1 MLKVSIPILI
11 SAKTLWQ
18 NLVETLRILGV
29 DPGSRKTG
37 YGLIENS
44 GNRIRH
50 LASGCIRLNAKH
62 PLSDRLSMLSRELE
76 QLIEEFRPDCGA
88 VEKVFF
94 AKNAQSALTLGHAR
108 GVILLKLSERNLP
121 IHEYQALK
129 VKQTVV
135 GVGRADKDQVQHMV
149 KILLNL
155 QNSLQED
162 EADALA
168 VAITH
173 AHLGLSLKQS
183 P

>member
-1 MLKVSIPILI
+1 VK
-11 SAKTLWQ
+11 ALWQ
-18 NLVETLRILGV
+18 NLVETLRILGI

-37 YGLIENS
+37 YGLIENT

-62 PLSDRLSMLSRELE
+62 PLSDRLSILSRELE
-76 QLIEEFRPDCGA
+76 QLIEEFRPDCGV
-88 VEKVFF
+88 VEKIFF

-108 GVILLKLSERNLP
+108 GVILLKFSERNLP
-121 IHEYQALK
+121 IHEYQTLK
-129 VKQTVV
+129 IKQTVV

-155 QNSLQED
+155 QNKLQED

-183 P
+183 L

>member
-1 MLKVSIPILI
+1 MK
-11 SAKTLWQ
+11 ALWP
-18 NLVETLRILGV
+18 NLVETLRILGI

-37 YGLIENS
+37 YGLIENT

-62 PLSDRLSMLSRELE
+62 PLSDRLSILSRELE
-76 QLIEEFRPDCGA
+76 QLIEEFRPDCGV
-88 VEKVFF
+88 VEKIFF

-108 GVILLKLSERNLP
+108 GVILLKFSERNLP
-121 IHEYQALK
+121 IHEYQTLK
-129 VKQTVV
+129 IKQTVV

-155 QNSLQED
+155 QNKLQED

-173 AHLGLSLKQS
+173 AHLGLPLKQS
-183 P
+183 L

>member
-1 MLKVSIPILI
+1 VK
-11 SAKTLWQ
+11 ALWQ
-18 NLVETLRILGV
+18 NLVETLRILGI

-37 YGLIENS
+37 YGLIENT

-50 LASGCIRLNAKH
+50 LASGCILLNAKH
-62 PLSDRLSMLSRELE
+62 PLSDRLSILSRELE
-76 QLIEEFRPDCGA
+76 QLIEEFRPDCGV
-88 VEKVFF
+88 VEKIFF

-108 GVILLKLSERNLP
+108 GVILLKFSERNLP
-121 IHEYQALK
+121 IHEYQTLK
-129 VKQTVV
+129 IKQTVV

-155 QNSLQED
+155 QNKLQED

-173 AHLGLSLKQS
+173 AHLGLPLKQS
-183 P
+183 L

>member
-1 MLKVSIPILI
+1 MK
-11 SAKTLWQ
+11 ALWQ
-18 NLVETLRILGV
+18 NLVETLRILGI

-37 YGLIENS
+37 YGLIENT
-44 GNRIRH
+44 GNRIHH

-62 PLSDRLSMLSRELE
+62 PLSDRLSILSRELE
-76 QLIEEFRPDCGA
+76 QLIEEFRPDCGV
-88 VEKVFF
+88 VEKIFF

-108 GVILLKLSERNLP
+108 GVILLKFSERNLP
-121 IHEYQALK
+121 IHEYQTLK
-129 VKQTVV
+129 IKQTVV

-155 QNSLQED
+155 QNKLQED

-183 P
+183 L

>member
-1 MLKVSIPILI
+1 VSIPILT
-11 SAKTLWQ
+11 SAKALWQ
-18 NLVETLRILGV
+18 NLVETLRILGI

-37 YGLIENS
+37 YGLIENT
-44 GNRIRH
+44 GNRTRH

-62 PLSDRLSMLSRELE
+62 PLSDRLSMLSKELE

-108 GVILLKLSERNLP
+108 GVILLKFSERNLP
-121 IHEYQALK
+121 IHEYQTLK
-129 VKQTVV
+129 IKQTVV

-155 QNSLQED
+155 QNKLQED

-173 AHLGLSLKQS
+173 AHLGLPLKQS
-183 P
+183 L

>member
-1 MLKVSIPILI
+1 MK
-11 SAKTLWQ
+11 ALWQ
-18 NLVETLRILGV
+18 NLVETLRILGI

-37 YGLIENS
+37 YGLIENT

-62 PLSDRLSMLSRELE
+62 PLSDRLSILSRELE
-76 QLIEEFRPDCGA
+76 QLIEEFRPDCGV
-88 VEKVFF
+88 VEKIFF

-108 GVILLKLSERNLP
+108 GVILLKFSERNLP
-121 IHEYQALK
+121 IHEYQTLK
-129 VKQTVV
+129 IKQTVV

-155 QNSLQED
+155 KNKLQED

-183 P
+183 L

>member
-1 MLKVSIPILI
+1 MSILI
-11 SAKTLWQ
+11 LTSVKALWQ
-18 NLVETLRILGV
+18 NLVETLRILGI

-37 YGLIENS
+37 YGLIENT
-44 GNRIRH
+44 GNRTRH

-62 PLSDRLSMLSRELE
+62 PLSDRLSILSRELE
-76 QLIEEFRPDCGA
+76 QLIEEFRPDCGV
-88 VEKVFF
+88 VEKIFF

-108 GVILLKLSERNLP
+108 GVILLKFSERNLP
-121 IHEYQALK
+121 IHEYQTLK
-129 VKQTVV
+129 IKQTVV

-155 QNSLQED
+155 QNKLQED

-183 P
+183 L

>member
-1 MLKVSIPILI
+1 MK
-11 SAKTLWQ
+11 ALWQ
-18 NLVETLRILGV
+18 NLVETLRILGI

-37 YGLIENS
+37 YGLIENT
-44 GNRIRH
+44 GNRISH

-62 PLSDRLSMLSRELE
+62 PLSDRLSILSRELE
-76 QLIEEFRPDCGA
+76 QLIEEFRPDCGV
-88 VEKVFF
+88 VEKIFF

-108 GVILLKLSERNLP
+108 GVILLKFSERNLP
-121 IHEYQALK
+121 IHEYQTLK
-129 VKQTVV
+129 IKQTVV

-155 QNSLQED
+155 QNKLQED

-173 AHLGLSLKQS
+173 AHLGLSIKQS
-183 P
+183 L

>member
-1 MLKVSIPILI
+1 VK
-11 SAKTLWQ
+11 ALWQ
-18 NLVETLRILGV
+18 NLVETLRILGI

-37 YGLIENS
+37 YGLIENT

-62 PLSDRLSMLSRELE
+62 PLSDRLSILSRELE
-76 QLIEEFRPDCGA
+76 QLIEEFRPDCGV
-88 VEKVFF
+88 VEKIFF

-108 GVILLKLSERNLP
+108 GVILLKFSERNLP
-121 IHEYQALK
+121 IHEYQTLK
-129 VKQTVV
+129 IKQTVV

-155 QNSLQED
+155 QNKLQED

-173 AHLGLSLKQS
+173 AHLGLSIKQS
-183 P
+183 L

>member
-1 MLKVSIPILI
+1 MK
-11 SAKTLWQ
+11 ALWQ
-18 NLVETLRILGV
+18 NLVETLRILGI

-37 YGLIENS
+37 YGLIENT

-62 PLSDRLSMLSRELE
+62 PLSDRLSILSRELE
-76 QLIEEFRPDCGA
+76 QLIEEFRPDCGV
-88 VEKVFF
+88 VEKIFF

-108 GVILLKLSERNLP
+108 GVILLKFSERNLP
-121 IHEYQALK
+121 IHEYQTLK
-129 VKQTVV
+129 IKQTVV

-155 QNSLQED
+155 KNKLQED

-173 AHLGLSLKQS
+173 AHLGLSIKQS
-183 P
+183 L

>member
-1 MLKVSIPILI
+1 MLKVSIPTLI

-50 LASGCIRLNAKH
+50 LSSGCIRLNERDQ
-62 PLSDRLSMLSRELE
+62 LSDRLSMLSRELE

-108 GVILLKLSERNLP
+108 GVILLKFSERHLP

-135 GVGRADKDQVQHMV
+135 GVGRANKDQIQHMV
-149 KILLNL
+149 RILLNL

-183 P
+183 L

>member
-1 MLKVSIPILI
+1 MK
-11 SAKTLWQ
+11 ALWQ
-18 NLVETLRILGV
+18 NLVETLRILGI

-37 YGLIENS
+37 YGLIENT

-62 PLSDRLSMLSRELE
+62 PLSDRLSILSRELE
-76 QLIEEFRPDCGA
+76 QLIEEFRPDCGV
-88 VEKVFF
+88 VEKIFF

-108 GVILLKLSERNLP
+108 GVILLKFSERNLP
-121 IHEYQALK
+121 IHEYQTLK
-129 VKQTVV
+129 IKQTVV
-135 GVGRADKDQVQHMV
+135 GVGRADKNQHMV

-155 QNSLQED
+155 QNKLQED

-173 AHLGLSLKQS
+173 AHLGLSIKQS
-183 P
+183 L

>member
-1 MLKVSIPILI
+1 MK
-11 SAKTLWQ
+11 ALWQ
-18 NLVETLRILGV
+18 NLVETLRILGI

-37 YGLIENS
+37 YGLIENT

-62 PLSDRLSMLSRELE
+62 PLSDRLSILSRELE
-76 QLIEEFRPDCGA
+76 QLIEEFRPDCGV
-88 VEKVFF
+88 VEKIFF

-108 GVILLKLSERNLP
+108 GVILLKFSERNLP
-121 IHEYQALK
+121 IHEYQTLK
-129 VKQTVV
+129 IKQTVV

-155 QNSLQED
+155 QNKLRED

-183 P
+183 L

>member
-1 MLKVSIPILI
+1 MSILI
-11 SAKTLWQ
+11 LTSVKALWQ
-18 NLVETLRILGV
+18 NLVETLRILGI

-37 YGLIENS
+37 YGLIENT

-62 PLSDRLSMLSRELE
+62 PLSDRLSILSRELE
-76 QLIEEFRPDCGA
+76 QLIEEFRPDCGV
-88 VEKVFF
+88 VEKIFF

-108 GVILLKLSERNLP
+108 GVILLKFSERNLP
-121 IHEYQALK
+121 IHEYQTLK
-129 VKQTVV
+129 IKQTVV

-155 QNSLQED
+155 QNKLQED

-183 P
+183 L

>member
-1 MLKVSIPILI
+1 MSIPILT
-11 SAKTLWQ
+11 SAKALWQ
-18 NLVETLRILGV
+18 NLVETLRILGI

-37 YGLIENS
+37 YGLIENT

-62 PLSDRLSMLSRELE
+62 PLSDRLSILSRELE
-76 QLIEEFRPDCGA
+76 QLIEEFRPDCGV
-88 VEKVFF
+88 VEKIFF

-108 GVILLKLSERNLP
+108 GVILLKFSERNLP
-121 IHEYQALK
+121 IHEYQTLK
-129 VKQTVV
+129 IKQTVV

-155 QNSLQED
+155 QNKLQED

-173 AHLGLSLKQS
+173 AHLGLSIKQS
-183 P
+183 L

>member
-108 GVILLKLSERNLP
+108 GVILLKFSERHLP

-129 VKQTVV
+129 VKQTIV
-135 GVGRADKDQVQHMV
+135 GVGRANKDQIQHMV
-149 KILLNL
+149 RILLNL

-183 P
+183 L

>member
-1 MLKVSIPILI
+1 MK
-11 SAKTLWQ
+11 ALWQ
-18 NLVETLRILGV
+18 NLVETLRILGI

-37 YGLIENS
+37 YGLIENT

-62 PLSDRLSMLSRELE
+62 PLSDRLSILSRELE
-76 QLIEEFRPDCGA
+76 QLIEEFRPDCGV
-88 VEKVFF
+88 VEKIFF

-108 GVILLKLSERNLP
+108 GVILLKFSERNLP
-121 IHEYQALK
+121 IHEYQTLK
-129 VKQTVV
+129 IKQTVV

-155 QNSLQED
+155 QNKLQED

-183 P
+183 L

>member
-1 MLKVSIPILI
+1 
-11 SAKTLWQ
+11 
-18 NLVETLRILGV
+18 LVETLRILGI

-37 YGLIENS
+37 YGLIENT

-62 PLSDRLSMLSRELE
+62 PLSDRLSILSRELE
-76 QLIEEFRPDCGA
+76 QLIEEFRPDCGV
-88 VEKVFF
+88 VEKIFF

-108 GVILLKLSERNLP
+108 GVILLKFSERNLP
-121 IHEYQALK
+121 IHEYQTLK
-129 VKQTVV
+129 IKQTVV

-155 QNSLQED
+155 QNKLQED
-162 EADALA
+162 ESGC
-168 VAITH
+168 TCRCYH
-173 AHLGLSLKQS
+173 TCSFGTS

>member
-1 MLKVSIPILI
+1 MSIPILT
-11 SAKTLWQ
+11 SVKALWQ
-18 NLVETLRILGV
+18 NLVETLRILGI

-37 YGLIENS
+37 YGLIENT

-62 PLSDRLSMLSRELE
+62 PLSDRLSILSRELE
-76 QLIEEFRPDCGA
+76 QLIEEFRPDCGV
-88 VEKVFF
+88 VEKIFF

-108 GVILLKLSERNLP
+108 GVILLKFSERNLP
-121 IHEYQALK
+121 IHEYQTLK
-129 VKQTVV
+129 IKQTVV

-155 QNSLQED
+155 QNKLQED

-183 P
+183 L

>member
-1 MLKVSIPILI
+1 MK
-11 SAKTLWQ
+11 ALWQ
-18 NLVETLRILGV
+18 NLVETLRILGI

-37 YGLIENS
+37 YGLIENT

-62 PLSDRLSMLSRELE
+62 PLSDRLSILSRELE
-76 QLIEEFRPDCGA
+76 QLIEEFRPDCGV
-88 VEKVFF
+88 VEKIFF

-108 GVILLKLSERNLP
+108 GVILLKFSERNLP
-121 IHEYQALK
+121 IHEYQTLK
-129 VKQTVV
+129 IKQTVV
-135 GVGRADKDQVQHMV
+135 GVGRAGKDQVQHMV

-168 VAITH
+168 IAITH

-183 P
+183 R

>member
-1 MLKVSIPILI
+1 MVDS
-11 SAKTLWQ
+11 
-18 NLVETLRILGV
+18 LRILGI

-37 YGLIENS
+37 YGLIEHS
-44 GNRIRH
+44 GNRTRH
-50 LASGCIRLNAKH
+50 LASGFIRLNANDS
-62 PLSDRLSMLSRELE
+62 LADRLLMLSNELGK
-76 QLIEEFRPDCGA
+76 LIGEFQPDCGA
-88 VEKVFF
+88 VEKIFY

-108 GVILLKLSERNLP
+108 GVILLKFSERQLP

-135 GVGRADKDQVQHMV
+135 GVGRAEKSQVQHMV

-155 QNSLQED
+155 KNALQED

-173 AHLGLSLKQS
+173 AHLGLSRNQLH
-183 P
+183 

>member
-1 MLKVSIPILI
+1 VSIPILT
-11 SAKTLWQ
+11 SAKALWQ
-18 NLVETLRILGV
+18 NLVETLRILGI

-37 YGLIENS
+37 YGLIENT
-44 GNRIRH
+44 GNRTRH

-62 PLSDRLSMLSRELE
+62 PLSDRLSILSRELE

-135 GVGRADKDQVQHMV
+135 GVGRANKDQIQHMV
-149 KILLNL
+149 RILLNL

-183 P
+183 L

>member
-1 MLKVSIPILI
+1 MSIPILT
-11 SAKTLWQ
+11 SAKALWQ
-18 NLVETLRILGV
+18 NLVETLRILGI

-37 YGLIENS
+37 YGLIENT

-62 PLSDRLSMLSRELE
+62 PLSDRLSILSRELE
-76 QLIEEFRPDCGA
+76 QLIEEFRPDCGV
-88 VEKVFF
+88 VEKIFF

-108 GVILLKLSERNLP
+108 GVILLKFSERNLP
-121 IHEYQALK
+121 IHEYQTLK
-129 VKQTVV
+129 IKQTVV

-155 QNSLQED
+155 QNKLQED

-183 P
+183 L

>member
-1 MLKVSIPILI
+1 
-11 SAKTLWQ
+11 
-18 NLVETLRILGV
+18 LVETLRILGI

-37 YGLIENS
+37 YGLIENT
-44 GNRIRH
+44 GNRTRH

-62 PLSDRLSMLSRELE
+62 PLSDRLSMLSKELE

-108 GVILLKLSERNLP
+108 GVILLKFSERQLP
-121 IHEYQALK
+121 IHEYQTLK

-135 GVGRADKDQVQHMV
+135 GVGRAGKDQVQHMV

>member
-1 MLKVSIPILI
+1 MSIPILT
-11 SAKTLWQ
+11 SVKALCQ
-18 NLVETLRILGV
+18 NLVETLRILGI

-37 YGLIENS
+37 YGLIENT
-44 GNRIRH
+44 GNRTRH
-50 LASGCIRLNAKH
+50 LASGCIRLNAKD

-108 GVILLKLSERNLP
+108 GVILLKFSERHLP

-149 KILLNL
+149 RILLNL

-183 P
+183 L

>member
-1 MLKVSIPILI
+1 MSIPILT
-11 SAKTLWQ
+11 SVKALWQ
-18 NLVETLRILGV
+18 NLVETLRILGI

-37 YGLIENS
+37 YGLIENT

-62 PLSDRLSMLSRELE
+62 PLSDRLSILSRELE
-76 QLIEEFRPDCGA
+76 QLIEEFRPDCGV
-88 VEKVFF
+88 VEKIFF

-108 GVILLKLSERNLP
+108 GVILLKFSERNLP
-121 IHEYQALK
+121 IHEYQTLK
-129 VKQTVV
+129 IKQTVV

-155 QNSLQED
+155 QNKLQED

-173 AHLGLSLKQS
+173 AHLGLSIKQS
-183 P
+183 L